1 MFFYKN
7 LFFVYF
13 IQFSRAIFVQFL
25 HLSNSFILD
34 IQSILRD
41 YRHGGKIAAKPE
53 AEEFSLQF
61 TRHVTKAL
69 RCNGFVVGPI
79 KITII
84 LRMKIVYGI
93 ISV

>member
-13 IQFSRAIFVQFL
+13 IQFNRAFFVQFL
-25 HLSNSFILD
+25 HVPDSFILD
-34 IQSILRD
+34 IQNILRD

-53 AEEFSLQF
+53 GEWIS
-61 TRHVTKAL
+61 RD
-69 RCNGFVVGPI
+69 GPVL
-79 KITII
+79 ITII

>member
-1 MFFYKN
+1 M
-7 LFFVYF
+7 
-13 IQFSRAIFVQFL
+13 
-25 HLSNSFILD
+25 
-34 IQSILRD
+34 LRD

-53 AEEFSLQF
+53 GEWFS
-61 TRHVTKAL
+61 RD
-69 RCNGFVVGPI
+69 GPI